1 VPGAVRQAVAS
12 HNDWAGHFD
21 DIAATAW

>member
-1 VPGAVRQAVAS
+1 VAGAVRQAVAS